1 MCVCDVQDLQLALE
15 KARSALQEREEQLRE
30 GEQERQRED
39 EERERT
45 IGELRTSLLTK
56 EQLIEVRDVRTVR
69 SEQLLSCFVTDIDRV
84 RLGSYH
90 RSVPCRLSTCCTYR
104 NQLSFLRQTLDAPK
118 RKGVVVADVFWKNL
132 ESL

>member
-84 RLGSYH
+84 RLG
-90 RSVPCRLSTCCTYR
+90 VLSQERT
-104 NQLSFLRQTLDAPK
+104 LQTLHMLHIQKPAELPPTNTRCSKKK
-118 RKGVVVADVFWKNL
+118 RC
-132 ESL
+132 SSC